1 MRIGCLQFAPQVGD
15 VDNNLNRAD
24 AVLNRANPEDLD
36 LLVLPELAFSGYNF
50 KSLRD
55 IVPFLEPSKSGITS
69 LWARTTA
76 LKHNCVVA
84 AGYPEKVD
92 VSQHWPTSP
101 EYYNSLI
108 VVNSEGETIANYRK
122 THLYYTDETWALE
135 NPNGFYRGYLP
146 GIGRAALGICMDLK
160 FEAPWSA
167 FEFAFH
173 VLDMRANVVIMSMA
187 WLTREDAREFSRLPK
202 EPDMDTLTY
211 WVRRLEPLIRS
222 ESDDEI
228 IVIFANRTG
237 MEGDAVY
244 AGTSAVIGIK
254 GGEVSVYGLLGRGEK
269 ELLVVDT
276 AAAPFAQ
283 LVYRPER
290 DTVAESD
297 AGTHSGASS
306 PREATDI
313 GPSGSPS
320 PSTMSKSPNAP
331 GSRRAD
337 AGSSTG
343 PSDANGH
350 DARSISGSHMLITPD
365 PSSFLSPAF
374 PATPFEES
382 PISPRYF
389 WALPDHPKAPGAS
402 HSPTSSPR
410 PKFADAFTQQHGLT
424 RLTRRVEDAT
434 RNSGP
439 AQTAEVRREVNSLQ
453 GGRSSHPPPPEP
465 GSSSRVGGEER
476 FHSTVAAHPSS
487 SYNIRASGATA
498 DPAAHLPLSHPRS
511 STLQDEAS
519 GRLHS
524 PPKSHDAAPDHRQ
537 RPSASPDLE
546 KIGADLMVFE
556 EGTRPRRDSLE
567 CHADEDD
574 FVVFH
579 SSRTQRHKSHKRE
592 QPLSPRE
599 SDQPSRKNMKDT
611 EERTSEH
618 VSPRLTHTPSLGS
631 PRSGN
636 DHSQFSRSSTRTK
649 DSSPKHHELRNLDRG
664 GGHRDR
670 KRSPQ
675 KHSPKLSQGPSPGL
689 RSPHSK
695 LSPAGSDQAGV
706 LSRHKSPEPGP
717 EEKVQLWNDQP
728 SRRMGSTKGFRVTG
742 NMPPADDSN
751 TNKPRVLP
759 EDGVVI
765 HASSVMTIETHN
777 SPTTF
782 EVGLKTPKAMILAP
796 GMDVDNGPLAAVVTT
811 TVEPAPLKGVVGALR
826 FGVVRE
832 IDSWFITIASSEES
846 IFVVLGS
853 HAAAA
858 MPTAV
863 GPYLLV
869 KSDSADGP
877 YFTVRDPRTWQQ
889 KLLGASST
897 MLSDLRFLSRD
908 LLAVRSKAARCNA
921 VDH

>member
-24 AVLNRANPEDLD
+24 AVLNRASPEDLD

-50 KSLRD
+50 KSLQD
-55 IVPFLEPSKSGITS
+55 IAPFLEPSKAGITS

-76 LKHNCVVA
+76 LKYNCVVA

-92 VSQHWPTSP
+92 VSRNWPTSP

-108 VVNSEGETIANYRK
+108 VVNSDGETIANYRK

-135 NPNGFYRGYLP
+135 NPNGFYRGYIP
-146 GIGRAALGICMDLK
+146 GVGRTAMGICMDLNPYR

-173 VLDMRANVVIMSMA
+173 VLDIHANVVIMSMA

-237 MEGDAVY
+237 VESDAVY

-276 AAAPFAQ
+276 ATEPFAQ
-283 LVYRPER
+283 LVYRPEQ
-290 DTVAESD
+290 DTVVENDAE
-297 AGTHSGASS
+297 THSSVFS
-306 PREATDI
+306 PQETTDI
-313 GPSGSPS
+313 WPSGSPP
-320 PSTMSKSPNAP
+320 PSTLPKSLNAS
-331 GSRRAD
+331 GSQRVD
-337 AGSSTG
+337 AGSSTD
-343 PSDANGH
+343 PFDANGGN
-350 DARSISGSHMLITPD
+350 ARRVSGSHMFITQD
-365 PSSFLSPAF
+365 PSPFLTSAF
-374 PATPFEES
+374 PTTAFEES

-389 WALPDHPKAPGAS
+389 WALPDHLKAPSAS
-402 HSPTSSPR
+402 HSPTSSGR
-410 PKFADAFTQQHGLT
+410 SNFADSPIQQHGLAS
-424 RLTRRVEDAT
+424 LTRRVEGAT
-434 RNSGP
+434 RNRGP
-439 AQTAEVRREVNSLQ
+439 AQTAEMSKEVNTLQ
-453 GGRSSHPPPPEP
+453 GGRSAHPLLPEP
-465 GSSSRVGGEER
+465 DTSSGVRSEEQL
-476 FHSTVAAHPSS
+476 HSAAARPSS
-487 SYNIRASGATA
+487 LSKIRASGARA
-498 DPAAHLPLSHPRS
+498 DPAAHLPLSPPGS
-511 STLQDEAS
+511 SKLQDEAS

-524 PPKSHDAAPDHRQ
+524 HLKSHDATAKNRRDL
-537 RPSASPDLE
+537 STSPDLE

-579 SSRTQRHKSHKRE
+579 SSRRERHKSHKRE
-592 QPLSPRE
+592 QTLSPRE
-599 SDQPSRKNMKDT
+599 PDRPSRNNMKDT

-631 PRSGN
+631 PGTGN
-636 DHSQFSRSSTRTK
+636 NHSKSSRTSTRRK
-649 DSSPKHHELRNLDRG
+649 DSSPQHPELRNLGHG

-670 KRSPQ
+670 KRSPK

-689 RSPHSK
+689 RSPYSK
-695 LSPAGSDQAGV
+695 LNPADSDQAGG
-706 LSRHKSPEPGP
+706 LSQQPGP

-728 SRRMGSTKGFRVTG
+728 SRRVGSTKGLRVTG
-742 NMPPADDSN
+742 NSPHMAGSN

-759 EDGVVI
+759 EDSVDI
-765 HASSVMTIETHN
+765 QASSVMTIETHH
-777 SPTTF
+777 SPTTIG
-782 EVGLKTPKAMILAP
+782 VGIKTPKAMILAP
-796 GMDVDNGPLAAVVTT
+796 GMDVDNVRLASVETT
-811 TVEPAPLKGVVGALR
+811 GAEPAPLKGVVGVGGR
-826 FGVVRE
+826 
-832 IDSWFITIASSEES
+832 SER
-846 IFVVLGS
+846 
-853 HAAAA
+853 
-858 MPTAV
+858 PR
-863 GPYLLV
+863 
-869 KSDSADGP
+869 SAI
-877 YFTVRDPRTWQQ
+877 W
-889 KLLGASST
+889 
-897 MLSDLRFLSRD
+897 
-908 LLAVRSKAARCNA
+908 
-921 VDH
+921 